1 MYEVSDYWYCRF
13 KLFKQIIIARQN
25 RNNNKSQEN
34 KFLHYL
40 LNRSEEEMISQ
51 VFRVQWSQPDKN
63 DWILLV
69 QKDLMDFNIEVNLS
83 YIKRKSKLS
92 FKNLVKMRAHEYE
105 FTQSVTG

>member
-1 MYEVSDYWYCRF
+1 
-13 KLFKQIIIARQN
+13 
-25 RNNNKSQEN
+25 
-34 KFLHYL
+34 
-40 LNRSEEEMISQ
+40 MISQ

-105 FTQSVTG
+105 FTQLLKSKQKHLELENSYSKLEKQKYWMTKIKIGSHTIVVKGN